1 MSSWADLRT
10 GGAPVLQKPAD
21 FGWQDQL
28 WPSCKGV
35 GPSRNCQTLET
46 LDWVLVPVLDCALAE
61 CLR

>member
-1 MSSWADLRT
+1 MLSWADLRT

-28 WPSCKGV
+28 WPSSEGV
-35 GPSRNCQTLET
+35 DR
-46 LDWVLVPVLDCALAE
+46 VPGVDYGLAE